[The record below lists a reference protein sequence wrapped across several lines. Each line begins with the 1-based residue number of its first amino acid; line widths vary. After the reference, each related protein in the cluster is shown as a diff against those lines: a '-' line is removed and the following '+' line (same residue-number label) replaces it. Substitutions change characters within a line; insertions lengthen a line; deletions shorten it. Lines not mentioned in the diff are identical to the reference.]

1 MKTTYLWISLGN
13 AMQATFLVDTYN
25 NYILHVFCVEFFL
38 TGLSLPLFP
47 HFFLHEPEQSN
58 QAT

>member
-1 MKTTYLWISLGN
+1 MWISLGN
-13 AMQATFLVDTYN
+13 AMQATFLGDTYN